1 MGHYKSNLRDIEFNL
16 FEVLGTGDRLGTG
29 PFAEIDPDTARGILQ
44 EVRTLAEGPLAA
56 SYVDSDRNPPVFDP
70 ATHSV
75 TMPESFKKSYA
86 LWQDAEWWR
95 LETLPSLGGTL
106 APRTLIWSIA
116 EMVLGANPAVWMFNC
131 GPAFANI
138 IDRVGTEE
146 QRKIGRLIIDQ
157 RWGATMVLTE
167 PDAGSDVGAGRC
179 KAIRQAD
186 GSWHIEGVKRFIT
199 SAEHDMT
206 DNIIHYVL
214 ARPEGA
220 GPGTKGLSLFLVPK
234 FDFDWETGELG
245 ARNGAVVTN
254 VEHKMGMKAS
264 TTCEVTFGDKTPA
277 KGWLLG
283 EVHDGIAQM
292 FKVIEHARMMDGTKA
307 YSELSAGYLA
317 ALDYAKTRVQS
328 ADLTRTTDK
337 TAPRVTIIHHP
348 DVRRQLMLQ
357 KAYAEGL
364 RAVALYTASVQDRIQ
379 VAQFEAKDDLAAVP
393 AGGLADGTGAH
404 SAPQADSVDER
415 LNDLL
420 LPIVKG
426 VGSERSYEQLGQAL
440 QVFGGSGFLQDY
452 PLEQYIRDNKI
463 DSLYE
468 GTTAIQGQDF
478 FFRKIVRDKG
488 VALGALSSEI
498 QGFLDSIAEEGRL
511 KVEREAVSRALI
523 EVGTMVAAMIAQLT
537 SAQDDIRNVYKVGLN
552 TTRLL
557 MSCGDLA
564 IGWLLLRQAQIALTK
579 LDGNHFGGASGAA
592 DKSFYE
598 GKLAV
603 ARFFTTTVLPEL
615 VARRKVV
622 ESTDNAIMDIAEDAF

>member
-16 FEVLGTGDRLGTG
+16 FEVLGAGDHLGSG
-29 PFAEIDPDTARGILQ
+29 PFAELDPDTVRGILT
-44 EVRTLAEGPLAA
+44 EVRALAEGPLAE
-56 SYVDSDRNPPVFDP
+56 SYVDADRNPPVFDP
-70 ATHSV
+70 ETNSV
-75 TMPESFKKSYA
+75 KMPESFKKSYKA
-86 LWQDAEWWR
+86 WQDAEWWR
-95 LETLPSLGGTL
+95 LESTPDYGGTL
-106 APRTLIWSIA
+106 APRTLVWSMA
-116 EMVLGANPAVWMFNC
+116 ELVLGANPAIWMYNC

-138 IDRVGTEE
+138 IHELGTPEQQRIGQLLIDR
-146 QRKIGRLIIDQ
+146 

-167 PDAGSDVGAGRC
+167 PDAGSDVGAGRT
-179 KAIRQAD
+179 KATQQPD

-199 SAEHDMT
+199 SGEHDMSE
-206 DNIIHYVL
+206 NIVHYVL
-214 ARPEGA
+214 ARREGA

-234 FDFDWETGELG
+234 YDFDWQTGELG
-245 ARNGAVVTN
+245 ERNGAFVTN
-254 VEHKMGMKAS
+254 VEHKMGLKAS
-264 TTCEVTFGDKTPA
+264 TTCEVRFGETIPA

-292 FKVIEHARMMDGTKA
+292 FKVIEHARMMVGTKA

-328 ADLTRTTDK
+328 ADLTQASDK

-348 DVRRQLMLQ
+348 DVRRQLMTQ

-379 VAQFEAKDDLAAVP
+379 LAEFAKPGADVP
-393 AGGLADGTGAH
+393 AGGLADGEA
-404 SAPQADSVDER
+404 SLQQKARREASIDER

-426 VGSERSYEQLGQAL
+426 VSSERSYEQLGQAL

-488 VALGALSSEI
+488 QALGALSGEI
-498 QGFLDSIAEEGRL
+498 SSFLDSIADEGRL
-511 KVEREAVSRALI
+511 KVEKEAVGKALS
-523 EVGTMVAAMIAQLT
+523 EVGQMVAAMIGQLT
-537 SAQDDIRNVYKVGLN
+537 SAQEDVRNVYKVGLN

-564 IGWLLLRQAQIALTK
+564 IGWLLLRQASVALTN
-579 LDGNHFGGASGAA
+579 LDGNGLSAA

-603 ARFFTTTVLPEL
+603 ARFFATTVLPEL
-615 VARRKVV
+615 VARRKIV
-622 ESTDNAIMDIAEDAF
+622 EGTDNAIMDVTEDVF

>member
-16 FEVLGTGDRLGTG
+16 FEVLGTGDKLGSG
-29 PFAEIDPDTARGILQ
+29 LFAEIDPDTARGILD
-44 EVRTLAEGPLAA
+44 EVRKLAEGPLAG

-70 ATHSV
+70 ATGSV
-75 TMPESFKKSYA
+75 TMPAAFKKSYA
-86 LWQDAEWWR
+86 AWQDAEWWR
-95 LETLPSLGGTL
+95 LETTPEYGGTP
-106 APRTLIWSIA
+106 APRSLVWSIA
-116 EMVLGANPAVWMFNC
+116 ELVLGANPAIWMFNC

-138 IDRVGTEE
+138 IQEAGTDE
-146 QRKIGRLIIDQ
+146 QRKIGQLMIDR

-167 PDAGSDVGAGRC
+167 PDAGSDVGAGRT
-179 KAIRQAD
+179 KAIRQDD
-186 GSWHIEGVKRFIT
+186 GTWHIEGVKRFIT
-199 SAEHDMT
+199 SAEHDMSE
-206 DNIIHYVL
+206 NIIHYVL

-220 GPGTKGLSLFLVPK
+220 GPGTKGLSLFIVGK
-234 FDFDWETGELG
+234 YDFDWDTGELG
-245 ARNGAVVTN
+245 ARNGAMVTN
-254 VEHKMGMKAS
+254 VEHKMGLKAS
-264 TTCEVTFGDKTPA
+264 TTCEVTFGEKAPA

-292 FKVIEHARMMDGTKA
+292 FKVIEHARMMVGTKA

-317 ALDYAKTRVQS
+317 ALEYAKTRVQS
-328 ADLTRTTDK
+328 ADLTRSADK
-337 TAPRVTIIHHP
+337 TAPRVTIINHP
-348 DVRRQLMLQ
+348 DVRRQLMTQ

-379 VAQFEAKDDLAAVP
+379 VAEFEHTDASL
-393 AGGLADGTGAH
+393 
-404 SAPQADSVDER
+404 DER

-426 VGSERSYEQLGQAL
+426 VGSERSYEQLGQSL

-488 VALGALSSEI
+488 VGLGALSAEI
-498 QGFLDSIAEEGRL
+498 QAFLDSIADEGRL
-511 KVEREAVSRALI
+511 KVEREAVARALS
-523 EVGTMVAAMIAQLT
+523 EVGTMVAAMIGQLT
-537 SAQDDIRNVYKVGLN
+537 SAQEDIRNIYKVGLN
-552 TTRLL
+552 STRLL

-564 IGWLLLRQAQIALTK
+564 IGWLLLRQAAVALGK
-579 LDGNHFGGASGAA
+579 LDANGVTPA
-592 DKSFYE
+592 DQAFYE

-603 ARFFTTTVLPEL
+603 AKFFAATVLPEL
-615 VARRKVV
+615 VARRTVV
-622 ESTDNAIMDIAEDAF
+622 EGTDLAIMDVSEAAF